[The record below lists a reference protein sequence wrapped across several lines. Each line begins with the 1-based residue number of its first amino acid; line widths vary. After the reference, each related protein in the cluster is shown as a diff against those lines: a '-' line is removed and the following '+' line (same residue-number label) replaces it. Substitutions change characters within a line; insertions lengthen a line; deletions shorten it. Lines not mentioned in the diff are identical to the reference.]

1 MITLI
6 ATLIYYCIMAVLVIA
21 TIGLAIGSV
30 VNLFSTDKDDEGSA
44 IFIWIAFAGAMFL
57 WTR

>member
-1 MITLI
+1 
-6 ATLIYYCIMAVLVIA
+6 MAVLVIA